1 VENSAATLAIRASMV
16 AMTFQD
22 LPKGGAVR
30 LLPLTDETTAADV
43 IDLIIFDEDRAA
55 GCFGMMLCDDQHRGV
70 QPVVVKEVPE
80 DAAMDGVARLLD
92 DVLPLLA
99 ETGGSILVARGRP
112 RGRRPSDADRA
123 WHQVTIERCVAHGV
137 RLLGFYLATGDGV
150 HRLPEPLVAAS

>member
-92 DVLPLLA
+92 DVLPRLA
-99 ETGGSILVARGRP
+99 
-112 RGRRPSDADRA
+112 
-123 WHQVTIERCVAHGV
+123 
-137 RLLGFYLATGDGV
+137 
-150 HRLPEPLVAAS
+150 